1 MSKVVRIK
9 AFRAIDDPELCEK
22 FIDGHARVLSSVGV
36 EKVTSST
43 NDWMHNPAAFVVI
56 CEDMQSDRVF
66 GGARIHIHGGN
77 QDLPIVGAVEE
88 MDPKVRDVLASK
100 APEGTGEFCGLWN
113 SLEVAGWGI
122 GAIYLIRSSV
132 AIINQLKVNT
142 MFALCSPFT
151 ARIAGRYGFKL
162 FDELGND
169 GTFYYP
175 KIDLLATVVFN
186 KDIYALEGANEHEL
200 KRIKSLRA
208 DPAQVLKEENRGKEV
223 EIHYELDIENIDTSH
238 FNYGKTL

>member
-9 AFRAIDDPELCEK
+9 AFRAIDDPELCKK
-22 FIDGHARVLSSVGV
+22 FIDGHSRVLSSVGV
-36 EKVTSST
+36 EKVTSSS
-43 NDWMHNPAAFVVI
+43 NDWMYNPAAFVVI
-56 CEDMQSDRVF
+56 CEDLESDRVF
-66 GGARIHIHGGN
+66 GGARIHIYGGN
-77 QDLPIVGAVEE
+77 QELPIVGAVQE
-88 MDPKVRDVLASK
+88 MDDNIHQVLKKYASK
-100 APEGTGEFCGLWN
+100 GTGEFCGLWN

-162 FDELGND
+162 YEDLGND

-175 KIDLLATVVFN
+175 KIDLLATVVLN
-186 KDIYALEGANEHEL
+186 KDIHVLEGANEHEHE
-200 KRIKSLRA
+200 RIKSLRA
-208 DPAQVLKEENRGKEV
+208 NPIQVLKEDNRGKEV
-223 EIHYELDIENIDTSH
+223 EIHYELAVQNVDTNH
-238 FNYGKTL
+238 FNYG